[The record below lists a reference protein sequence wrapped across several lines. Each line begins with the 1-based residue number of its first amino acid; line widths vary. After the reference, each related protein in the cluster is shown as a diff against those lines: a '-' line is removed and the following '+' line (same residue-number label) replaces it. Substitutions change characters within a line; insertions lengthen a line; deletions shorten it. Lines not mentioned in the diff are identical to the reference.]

1 MHGKYEGDV
10 GDNRRDNR
18 QQDQIGKRHQVGDR
32 LYAFMGPGLDGKQ
45 DRADDKDV
53 EGQFAAGHLQPA
65 GRPSGKGFIDGRDIE
80 RVSDRRQQ
88 HDENA

>member
-1 MHGKYEGDV
+1 
-10 GDNRRDNR
+10 
-18 QQDQIGKRHQVGDR
+18 
-32 LYAFMGPGLDGKQ
+32 MGPGLDGKQ